1 MGLAAISADAAE
13 ESVALADKLA
23 IGFPLLS
30 DTDLRAATA
39 WGVAMQG
46 KDIAVPA
53 TFVVLPDRRV
63 FWKKVGESVT
73 DRADNDEIL
82 EVVER
87 ARAAAGPAK

>member
-1 MGLAAISADAAE
+1 VGLAAISADAAE

>member
-1 MGLAAISADAAE
+1 VGLAAISADE
-13 ESVALADKLA
+13 TERSVELADQLA

-30 DTDLRAATA
+30 DTDLKVATA

-87 ARAAAGPAK
+87 ARAAAGTAK